1 MTILTAFVQ
10 TIGNVFKHGL
20 HFEDYNYRETVN
32 AFKIDLGMFQGNF
45 GQVFRKLTWGLPNTL
60 MGNLMAHG
68 YNIAG
73 KVNRVTLLEGAIA
86 LDGPM
91 GDDYVAFS
99 MGGYLFGPN
108 EFKADWR
115 DHLFVHE
122 YGHFLQ
128 GLTWGPFFLPVIALP
143 SLASAGGVATGGVK
157 HDKRWFE
164 VDASRRGMKYF
175 DTEYGL
181 WKRRSGQSKD
191 QFFDKESFS
200 EGSPSTYIN
209 PRIGRFNGYKDRSPV
224 TGAQFS
230 PLGDVG
236 IPLLSFLF
244 VVFLIWTRNRS

>member
-10 TIGNVFKHGL
+10 TIVNVFRHGI
-20 HFEDYNYRETVN
+20 HFKDYSYRETVN

-68 YNIAG
+68 YNITG

-91 GDDYVAFS
+91 GDGYVAFS

-108 EFKADWR
+108 KFNADWR

-143 SLASAGGVATGGVK
+143 SLASAAGIVTGGVR

-164 VDASRRGMKYF
+164 VDASRRGMEYF
-175 DTEYGL
+175 DMKYGPH
-181 WKRRSGQSKD
+181 SGRPGTTSAD
-191 QFFDKESFS
+191 FFDKESFS
-200 EGSPSTYIN
+200 EGSPSAYIN
-209 PRIGRFNGYKDRSPV
+209 PRTGRFNSSKDRSPV
-224 TGAQFS
+224 AGAQFS

-236 IPLLSFLF
+236 IPLLSFLL
-244 VVFLIWTRNRS
+244 VGFLI

>member
-10 TIGNVFKHGL
+10 TIANVFRHGIP
-20 HFEDYNYRETVN
+20 FKDYSYRETVN
-32 AFKIDLGMFQGNF
+32 ASKIDLGMFQGNF

-68 YNIAG
+68 YNITG

-91 GDDYVAFS
+91 GDGYVAFS

-108 EFKADWR
+108 KFKADWR

-143 SLASAGGVATGGVK
+143 SLASA
-157 HDKRWFE
+157 WFE
-164 VDASRRGMKYF
+164 VDASRRGMEYF
-175 DTEYGL
+175 DMKYGPH
-181 WKRRSGQSKD
+181 SGRPGTTSAD
-191 QFFDKESFS
+191 FFDKESFS
-200 EGSPSTYIN
+200 EGSPSAYIN
-209 PRIGRFNGYKDRSPV
+209 LRTGRFNSSKDRSPV
-224 TGAQFS
+224 AGAQFS

-236 IPLLSFLF
+236 IPLLSFLL
-244 VVFLIWTRNRS
+244 VGFLI

>member
-20 HFEDYNYRETVN
+20 YFKDYSYRETVN

-68 YNIAG
+68 YNITG

-91 GDDYVAFS
+91 GDGYVAFS

-108 EFKADWR
+108 KFKADWR

-143 SLASAGGVATGGVK
+143 SLASAAGIVTGGVR

-164 VDASRRGMKYF
+164 VDASRRGMEYF
-175 DTEYGL
+175 DMKYGPH
-181 WKRRSGQSKD
+181 SGRPGTTSAD
-191 QFFDKESFS
+191 FFDKESFS
-200 EGSPSTYIN
+200 EGSPSAYIN
-209 PRIGRFNGYKDRSPV
+209 PRTGRFNSSKDRSPV
-224 TGAQFS
+224 AGAQFS

-236 IPLLSFLF
+236 IPLLSFLL
-244 VVFLIWTRNRS
+244 VGFLI